1 MINFA
6 ALHYVWGTLTFL
18 HFAIWLGVTVLI
30 GIALPWGG
38 TGQLRWVSLPT
49 GLVTLPILYAI
60 VMIAL
65 GQLFGA
71 TFTTRELWPGT
82 ALLGGTWAAAMIV
95 KPVRLRRTSLT
106 GGLFTILFGA
116 ALVTL
121 ALWLLPRVAEASDLD
136 LPTQPWAVAI

>member
-1 MINFA
+1 MISFA
-6 ALHYVWGTLTFL
+6 ALHYVWGTLTFW

-38 TGQLRWVSLPT
+38 TGQFRWVSLPT

-136 LPTQPWAVAI
+136 LPAQPWAVAI